1 MKTYKIRSLVYLGC
15 FIASAIVYYN
25 YEQQASVGTSDISAS
40 MAENQFEDSIEEE
53 KALVVDDLQN
63 LQ

>member
-25 YEQQASVGTSDISAS
+25 FEQQGTFETANV
-40 MAENQFEDSIEEE
+40 AENQFEDSLEEE
-53 KALVVDDLQN
+53 KALAAEDLHN

>member
-25 YEQQASVGTSDISAS
+25 YEQQASAGTSDISAS
-40 MAENQFEDSIEEE
+40 VVENQFEDSIEEE
-53 KALVVDDLQN
+53 KALVADDLQN